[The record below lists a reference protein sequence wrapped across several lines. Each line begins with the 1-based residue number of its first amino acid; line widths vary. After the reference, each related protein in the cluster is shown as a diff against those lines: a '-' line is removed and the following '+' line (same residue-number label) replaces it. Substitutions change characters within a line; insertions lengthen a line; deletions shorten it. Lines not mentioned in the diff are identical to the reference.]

1 MENKNPYSKKTV
13 QKIQEEAEKE
23 VKQTVKQYIKRNE
36 KQLKKLAVITFVI
49 IYGIFSLI
57 ITLNEHFWKNKAIP
71 TWSDLFVSAGLSDGA
86 FKGALGDVAVH
97 FIDVEQGD
105 CALIIAG
112 ETSILIDGGE
122 VSESGSVIKYLNSL
136 DIDRLDIIVASH
148 PHSDHIGSLSSVLD
162 EFGADK
168 LIMPKVADDMEPIT
182 SSYMNMIESAEK
194 CNAKIEYAKVGK
206 TQSFSDG
213 SALEIIAPVKDYE
226 DYNNYSIVCKF
237 VYKNTAFLFT
247 GDIEKLAEKDIVESG
262 ADLSADVIK
271 IAHHGS
277 KTSSLKIFIQAVAP
291 KYAAISVGAPNDYG
305 HPHDE
310 TLKILK
316 LLDIKVY
323 RTDRHGS
330 IVMFSDGNNIEIVK
344 EKEVV
349 Y

>member
-1 MENKNPYSKKTV
+1 M
-13 QKIQEEAEKE
+13 
-23 VKQTVKQYIKRNE
+23 
-36 KQLKKLAVITFVI
+36 
-49 IYGIFSLI
+49 
-57 ITLNEHFWKNKAIP
+57 
-71 TWSDLFVSAGLSDGA
+71 SDGA

-206 TQSFSDG
+206 T
-213 SALEIIAPVKDYE
+213 
-226 DYNNYSIVCKF
+226 
-237 VYKNTAFLFT
+237 
-247 GDIEKLAEKDIVESG
+247 
-262 ADLSADVIK
+262 
-271 IAHHGS
+271 
-277 KTSSLKIFIQAVAP
+277 
-291 KYAAISVGAPNDYG
+291 
-305 HPHDE
+305 
-310 TLKILK
+310 
-316 LLDIKVY
+316 
-323 RTDRHGS
+323 
-330 IVMFSDGNNIEIVK
+330 
-344 EKEVV
+344 
-349 Y
+349 